1 MILLHTLQFLF
12 LSFVSGNFIVERS
25 VPEEGIKVDIT
36 NLRNNNG
43 HVLISLFKEG
53 SGYPDSPD
61 KAIRKGRIVI
71 KDNKAWILFTGLP
84 AGSYAIAI
92 LHDENDDQKMN
103 KTGLGLPK
111 EGYGFSNNVMGA
123 FGPPSYSRAS
133 FRHTPNTLTKVSIKT
148 KY

>member
-1 MILLHTLQFLF
+1 MRCTYLFFLLLIFSSFL
-12 LSFVSGNFIVERS
+12 
-25 VPEEGIKVDIT
+25 PAEEGIKVTVT
-36 NLRNNNG
+36 NLHSNDG
-43 HVLISLFKEG
+43 YVLISLFKDGE
-53 SGYPDSPD
+53 GYPDDPA
-61 KAIRKGRIVI
+61 KAIRKAKLAI
-71 KDNKAWILFTGLP
+71 KDKKAWILFTGLP

-133 FRHTPNTLTKVSIKT
+133 FRHSPNVLTKVGIKT
-148 KY
+148 RY

>member
-1 MILLHTLQFLF
+1 MILLHTLQFLL
-12 LSFVSGNFIVERS
+12 LSFTGVISIVDRPI
-25 VPEEGIKVDIT
+25 PEEGIRVDVT

-43 HVLISLFKEG
+43 HVLISVFKEG

-61 KAIRKGRIVI
+61 KAIRKGRILI

-133 FRHTPNTLTKVSIKT
+133 FRHSPNTLTKVSIKI